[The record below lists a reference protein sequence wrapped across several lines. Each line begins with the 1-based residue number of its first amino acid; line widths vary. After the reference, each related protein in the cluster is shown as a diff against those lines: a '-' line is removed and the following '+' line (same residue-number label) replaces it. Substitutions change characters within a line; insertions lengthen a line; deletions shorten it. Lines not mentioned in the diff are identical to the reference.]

1 MNKNIINQY
10 RINDEKE
17 TYLWNNAIFVF
28 DSSSLLDLYFVPKNS
43 REKIYEEIFKKLE
56 NRLWLPFHV
65 QYEFLKNREKIIIK
79 PISEKYNPL
88 KTKIQTIGS
97 SIKNEISKKIDE
109 ISRETHKDDKHPH
122 IEQKE
127 IEDFKKNIE
136 TFTSEFKKF
145 EENIIANIANIET
158 EIKNVESDDDV
169 LKSLETYF
177 EIGREFSFEE
187 ILEITKEGKH
197 RYEFKIPPG
206 YGDFYKKEKIGTQI
220 FGDLIIWKQI
230 LEYSK
235 EKKLPIIYI
244 TNDIK
249 KDNDWCHLDLKA
261 TEDRIYSPREE
272 LIKEIKDY
280 SAVDFWMYNLPQFL
294 FNSNKYVKS
303 TIKEETIQNISQFLN
318 NNNSKK
324 GNYLKFKCN
333 NCGTFHKYDKDEFDL
348 DFDCVGGSERS
359 MGTENQYEAIEN
371 FKCNCGNNI
380 TAKFEVW
387 EYPVGIHNY
396 DSIELDGAKLI
407 ESFYFTVDF
416 YDDEEDIDFCTCEE
430 CSGNKDEMGNGVSFY
445 NSIDISN
452 EYDNKHPNHKYK
464 NAISGNCDWCNTLH
478 IKCPKCDCVNSFSEY
493 KNNQNVECEGG
504 CGLIFNKD
512 TNDDFDNLGE
522 YNLQII
528 DHRKNKCSNCGEN
541 FIDKNGVEICEDC
554 EEKYNEE

>member
-1 MNKNIINQY
+1 M
-10 RINDEKE
+10 NDEKE

-65 QYEFLKNREKIIIK
+65 QYEYLKNREKIIIK
-79 PISEKYNPL
+79 PISEKYNPI

-136 TFTSEFKKF
+136 IFTSEFKKF
-145 EENIIANIANIET
+145 EENIIANITNIET

-235 EKKLPIIYI
+235 EKKLPIIFI

-280 SAVDFWMYNLPQFL
+280 SDVDFWMYNLPQFL

-318 NNNSKK
+318 NNSKK

-333 NCGTFHKYDKDEFDL
+333 NCGTFHKYDKEEFDL

-445 NSIDISN
+445 NNIEITN
-452 EYDNKHPNHKYK
+452 EYDVKHPNHKYQY
-464 NAISGNCDWCNTLH
+464 AISGNCDWCNTLH
-478 IKCPKCDCVNSFSEY
+478 IKCPKCDIVNSFSEY
-493 KNNQNVECEGG
+493 KNDQNIECEGG

-512 TNDDFDNLGE
+512 TNDDFENIGE
-522 YNLQII
+522 FQLKII
-528 DHRKNKCSNCGEN
+528 DHRKNKCSNCGET
-541 FIDKNGVEICEDC
+541 FIDKNGGDICDEC
-554 EEKYNEE
+554 EEKYNE